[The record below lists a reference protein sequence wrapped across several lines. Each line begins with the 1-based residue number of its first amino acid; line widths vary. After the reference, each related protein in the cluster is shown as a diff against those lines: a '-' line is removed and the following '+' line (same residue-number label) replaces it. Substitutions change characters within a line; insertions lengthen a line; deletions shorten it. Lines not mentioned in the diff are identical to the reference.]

1 MKLRSI
7 DFVSVQLIAKCAE
20 KKSLV
25 AAAHECH
32 ITVSAASRRL
42 SIFEDLL
49 DCKIFRRTFRG
60 LEITEEGKIIIN
72 SCYEILLNFDKLI
85 KKRSKHASEKPFE
98 LNLYHP
104 SMTQV

>member
-60 LEITEEGKIIIN
+60 LEITDEGKIVIN
-72 SCYEILLNFDKLI
+72 NCHELLLAIENLI
-85 KKRSKHASEKPFE
+85 
-98 LNLYHP
+98 
-104 SMTQV
+104 Q